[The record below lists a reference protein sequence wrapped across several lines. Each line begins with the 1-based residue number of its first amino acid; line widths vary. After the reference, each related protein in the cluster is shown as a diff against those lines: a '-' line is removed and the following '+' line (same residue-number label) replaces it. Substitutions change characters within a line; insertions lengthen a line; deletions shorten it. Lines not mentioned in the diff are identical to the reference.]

1 MCRLIEMNV
10 LFLALSVMT
19 MALITFDE
27 TSHPISFWQLLNRLL
42 QGRIHPEEKSIWR
55 QPAYRCKFFARAL
68 LHPQLTI
75 LWLHYIAQHPRREQM
90 LQAQM
95 ALPDKLQRPYLSVRF
110 RPCQTLAALRFHY
123 DAVEHA
129 SSMLRTLLLT
139 PGGTP
144 IIQLQGKS
152 GAHYSVSLGALSA
165 LDKEGEMTLLF
176 SAGDVALTRMTMTLM
191 NIEQKTT
198 LFIGGLQGPGR
209 HLEQQRER
217 IQQVTRD
224 CHGLFPKRIVME
236 AACCLAEMLGAT
248 QLMAVGN
255 HTHIYKSWRYWRKK
269 KTQFHAD
276 YEGYWLS
283 LGAQV
288 LADGHCLLPLRLAR
302 KPLEE
307 VASKKRAEY
316 QRANNLL
323 IEVHRQMQ
331 MLTSDE

>member
-1 MCRLIEMNV
+1 MCRLIEMNI
-10 LFLALSVMT
+10 LFSAQSVMT
-19 MALITFDE
+19 MAFITFDE

-42 QGRIHPEEKSIWR
+42 QGNLHAEEKSIWR
-55 QPAYRCKFFARAL
+55 QPVYRCKFFARAL
-68 LHPQLTI
+68 LHPALTI
-75 LWLHYIAQHPRREQM
+75 NWLHYIAQHPRREQM

-110 RPCQTLAALRFHY
+110 RPRQTLAALRFHY

-129 SSMLRTLLLT
+129 SPLLRSTLLS
-139 PGGTP
+139 PGGIP
-144 IIQLQGKS
+144 IIHLQGKC
-152 GAHYSVSLGALSA
+152 GADYTVMLGALSA

-176 SAGDVALTRMTMTLM
+176 YAGEVALARLTMTLM
-191 NIEQKTT
+191 HIKGQTT

-209 HLEQQRER
+209 HLEQQREH

-236 AACCLAEMLGAT
+236 AASCLAEILGAT

-255 HTHIYKSWRYWRKK
+255 DTHIYKSWRYWRKK

-283 LGAQV
+283 LGATVQ
-288 LADGHCLLPLRLAR
+288 ADGHCVLPLRLAR

-316 QRANNLL
+316 QRANRLL
-323 IEVHRQMQ
+323 ADVQQQMQ
-331 MLTSDE
+331 QLIAR